1 MKLIFTFSL
10 FLLGSSF
17 SHAQKLS
24 QNQRK
29 TSSNNVNSHLNG
41 QWKGGFNEN
50 VLTFSSLDDGNTA
63 YVLELN
69 LDGTKVSG
77 SSYTY
82 FNSGGKKY
90 YTICRLSGTFNP
102 RTKEMVVT
110 EVERTKSNT
119 PPPPIFNSCLQV
131 HRLHLEQQGDGT
143 EVLRG
148 TWESAP
154 NQRDGCESGGAT
166 VLSKRMSHNT
176 PLGIKPPH
184 KSEIVKTA
192 PKKKKQPIVK
202 APTKKLPPII
212 KEEPKEETVRS
223 FKNPIIDTPKKIE
236 EQKVEDAVKI
246 PTIIP
251 KVRYEDRRKDIV
263 KTIKISE
270 PTFRLDFYDNGE
282 IDGDSISVFYN
293 GKLVLSHQRLSDKP
307 LSITLPIDKNVDEN
321 IVTMYAENLGT
332 IPPNTA
338 VMIVRDGSKVYE
350 VRLESDLKKSASVI
364 FIPTE
369 K

>member
-1 MKLIFTFSL
+1 
-10 FLLGSSF
+10 
-17 SHAQKLS
+17 
-24 QNQRK
+24 
-29 TSSNNVNSHLNG
+29 
-41 QWKGGFNEN
+41 
-50 VLTFSSLDDGNTA
+50 
-63 YVLELN
+63 
-69 LDGTKVSG
+69 
-77 SSYTY
+77 
-82 FNSGGKKY
+82 
-90 YTICRLSGTFNP
+90 
-102 RTKEMVVT
+102 MVVT

-131 HRLHLEQQGDGT
+131 HRLHLEQQEDGT

-154 NQRDGCESGGAT
+154 NQRQGCESGGAT
-166 VLSKRMSHNT
+166 VLSKRMSHKT
-176 PLGIKPPH
+176 PLGIKPPQ
-184 KSEIVKTA
+184 KTDIVKNT
-192 PKKKKQPIVK
+192 PKKKTQPIVK
-202 APTKKLPPII
+202 NTPKKLPPIL
-212 KEEPKEETVRS
+212 KEEPKEEKISS
-223 FKNPIIDTPKKIE
+223 FSNPAIDTPKKME
-236 EQKVEDAVKI
+236 EEKVVDVVKI
-246 PTIIP
+246 PSIIP
-251 KVRYEDRRKDIV
+251 KVNYENRRKDIV

-270 PTFRLDFYDNGE
+270 RTFRLDFYDNGE

-307 LSITLPIDKNVDEN
+307 LSITLPIDKNADEN

-364 FIPTE
+364 FIPAE